1 MFTHFETTKSMWRLT
16 EDSNGELTNEM
27 CATRILS
34 VCAAAA
40 MKSIDNYG
48 TNWHG
53 HVRFGNNQK

>member
-34 VCAAAA
+34 VCAAAT

-48 TNWHG
+48 TN
-53 HVRFGNNQK
+53 